1 MTNYLDDFINEVK
14 KDGSSSPDNPIFSFL
29 RDKTT
34 NSTRKLMIDTEL
46 YRARVIQGD
55 EPINISQNYYG
66 YDLRG
71 SFVNPNTSRITA
83 MRANRAGQPRL
94 YCADVNYLA
103 LIEVRPKVGD
113 KISLA
118 TLKVNDV
125 LTILDLTLFH
135 IPYGMDEEKQK
146 LFAEISILFST
157 PVNQDDDK
165 SDYLVTQ
172 EIADF
177 VESLGYDGIAFS
189 SSLSPALNQENY
201 NCCNLV
207 IFNYQKCSPVK
218 SNVVEMQ
225 SNYDAEGSD
234 YDYSDFVQNDDD
246 SEKLNLISH
255 KEKTYDFKFPFRS
268 KHNKTSKSP
277 IGLNKNIFVSTA
289 RQIYN
294 IPVRVL
300 SDTNKLT
307 IHVGASFTITIPHKT
322 QISTTQFALSQSLND
337 RINDL
342 TLFFDSVAEEKLWFG
357 DREQHRR
364 GSFSMKISLD
374 EYGKDLDALRREF
387 EFCKHLKQSLLK
399 INVNSN
405 INKLDVAPKDRMQ
418 LDIIRNCILNNMTV
432 RAGDGV
438 TQNRLQVFDIQGHKV
453 FLIFEDAG
461 DGQYRVFDYFSKTVG
476 ISCSFNQIAVVAPQ
490 YSALRPID
498 FISAENINFSSIS
511 SSYIELYSA
520 SNPDLPL
527 RANEDVWN
535 LLLAYDMS
543 KDSRFLHLA
552 EKINDWVISTD
563 YKLFKI
569 NDFPYINKCQ
579 IKRRKGI
586 FDDEDRAKLT
596 SFISKRYNN
605 DLLTMVYI
613 LLEDFDSAKIYFE
626 KMNIETRKRF
636 IELPIA
642 TLCPQIK
649 GWILVT

>member
-225 SNYDAEGSD
+225 SKYDAEGSD

-300 SDTNKLT
+300 SDANKVT
-307 IHVGASFTITIPHKT
+307 IHVGASFTITIPHKKR
-322 QISTTQFALSQSLND
+322 IPTTQFALAHSLND

-364 GSFSMKISLD
+364 GSFSMRISLD

-387 EFCKHLKQSLLK
+387 EFCKHLKEALLK

-432 RAGDGV
+432 RVEDGV
-438 TQNRLQVFDIQGHKV
+438 NQNKLQVFDVQGHKV
-453 FLIFEDAG
+453 FLIFEDTG

-476 ISCSFNQIAVVAPQ
+476 ISCSFNQITVVAPQ

-563 YKLFKI
+563 YKLFKM
-569 NDFPYINKCQ
+569 NDFPYINKCL
-579 IKRRKGI
+579 IKKRKGV

-596 SFISKRYNN
+596 SFISKRCNN

-613 LLEDFDSAKIYFE
+613 LLEDFNTAKIYFE

-649 GWILVT
+649 VWI

>member
-1 MTNYLDDFINEVK
+1 MTNYLDDFIEEVK
-14 KDGSSSPDNPIFSFL
+14 NAGCSSPDNPVFDFL
-29 RDKTT
+29 RDKKT

-46 YRARVIQGD
+46 YRARIIQGD

-71 SFVNPNTSRITA
+71 SFVNPNVSRIAA

-103 LIEVRPKVGD
+103 LIEVRPKVGN

-118 TLKVNDV
+118 TLKINDV

-177 VESLGYDGIAFS
+177 VEGLGYDGIAFS

-207 IFNYQKCSPVK
+207 IFNYQKCAPVK
-218 SNVVEMQ
+218 SNVVEMR
-225 SNYDAEGSD
+225 SKYDAEGSD

-246 SEKLNLISH
+246 PERLNLISH
-255 KEKTYDFKFPFRS
+255 KEKTYNFNFPFRS

-277 IGLNKNIFVSTA
+277 LGLNKNIFVSTA

-300 SDTNKLT
+300 SDASKVT
-307 IHVGASFTITIPHKT
+307 IHVGGSFTITIPHKKR
-322 QISTTQFALSQSLND
+322 ISTTQFALSQSLND

-364 GSFSMKISLD
+364 GSFSMRISLD

-387 EFCKHLKQSLLK
+387 EFCKHLKEALLK

-432 RAGDGV
+432 RVGDGV
-438 TQNRLQVFDIQGHKV
+438 NQNKLQVFDIQGHKV
-453 FLIFEDAG
+453 FLIFEDTG

-476 ISCSFNQIAVVAPQ
+476 ISCSFNQITVVAPQ

-579 IKRRKGI
+579 IKKRKGV

-596 SFISKRYNN
+596 SFISKRCNN

-613 LLEDFDSAKIYFE
+613 LLEDFDTAKIYFE

-649 GWILVT
+649 VLI

>member
-1 MTNYLDDFINEVK
+1 MTKCLVDFINEVK
-14 KDGSSSPDNPIFSFL
+14 SAGCSSPDNPVFAFL
-29 RDKTT
+29 SDKST

-71 SFVNPNTSRITA
+71 SFVNPNTSKITA

-135 IPYGMDEEKQK
+135 IPYGMDEEKQR

-207 IFNYQKCSPVK
+207 IFNYNKCAPVK
-218 SNVVEMQ
+218 SNVVEMR
-225 SNYDAEGSD
+225 SKYDAEGSD

-246 SEKLNLISH
+246 PERLNLISH
-255 KEKTYDFKFPFRS
+255 KEKTYNFNFPFRS
-268 KHNKTSKSP
+268 KHNKASRSP
-277 IGLNKNIFVSTA
+277 SGLNKNIFVSTA

-300 SDTNKLT
+300 SDASKLT
-307 IHVGASFTITIPHKT
+307 IHVGGSFIVTIPHKKR
-322 QISTTQFALSQSLND
+322 IPTTQFTLSQSLND

-364 GSFSMKISLD
+364 GSFSMKLSLD
-374 EYGKDLDALRREF
+374 EYGKDLAALRREF

-405 INKLDVAPKDRMQ
+405 INKLDVAPKDRAQ
-418 LDIIRNCILNNMTV
+418 LDIIRNCVLHNMTIKV
-432 RAGDGV
+432 GKGEK
-438 TQNRLQVFDIQGHKV
+438 QSRLQTFDIQGHKV
-453 FLIFEDAG
+453 FLIFEDVG
-461 DGQYRVFDYFSKTVG
+461 DGQYKVFDFFAKTIE
-476 ISCSFNQIAVVAPQ
+476 ISCSIEEINMTVPQ
-490 YSALRPID
+490 YSTLTPAD
-498 FISAENINFSSIS
+498 YVSASNINFNVIS
-511 SSYIELYSA
+511 SSYASLYNE

-535 LLLAYDMS
+535 ILWAYDIS

-552 EKINDWVISTD
+552 EEINEWVASTKYVPFRD
-563 YKLFKI
+563 NDIPCI
-569 NDFPYINKCQ
+569 NECYIK
-579 IKRRKGI
+579 KKKGI
-586 FDDEDRAKLT
+586 FCEEDKQKLSGLITNKSTDDFLIMA
-596 SFISKRYNN
+596 
-605 DLLTMVYI
+605 YI
-613 LLEDFDSAKIYFE
+613 LLDELVLAKECFE
-626 KMNIETRKRF
+626 KLSLPIRKKL
-636 IELPIA
+636 IDLPIA

-649 GWILVT
+649 GWI

>member
-1 MTNYLDDFINEVK
+1 MTNCLVDFINEVK
-14 KDGSSSPDNPIFSFL
+14 SAGCSCPNNPVFAFL
-29 RDKTT
+29 SDKNT

-55 EPINISQNYYG
+55 EPINISRNYYG

-71 SFVNPNTSRITA
+71 SFVNPNVSWITA

-118 TLKVNDV
+118 TIKVNDV
-125 LTILDLTLFH
+125 LTMLDLTLFH

-189 SSLSPALNQENY
+189 SSLSPALKQENY

-225 SNYDAEGSD
+225 SKYDAEGSD

-255 KEKTYDFKFPFRS
+255 KGKTYDFKFPFRS

-300 SDTNKLT
+300 SDANKVT
-307 IHVGASFTITIPHKT
+307 IHVGASFTITIPHKKR
-322 QISTTQFALSQSLND
+322 IPTTQFALAHSLND

-374 EYGKDLDALRREF
+374 EYGQDLAALRREF

-399 INVNSN
+399 INMNSN

-418 LDIIRNCILNNMTV
+418 LDIIRNCILNNMTIRV
-432 RAGDGV
+432 GDGV
-438 TQNRLQVFDIQGHKV
+438 TQNRLQAFDIQGHKV
-453 FLIFEDAG
+453 FLIFEEVG
-461 DGQYRVFDYFSKTVG
+461 EGQYRVFDFFGKTIEV
-476 ISCSFNQIAVVAPQ
+476 SCSIDEIQMTVPQ
-490 YSALRPID
+490 YSTLTPVD
-498 FISAENINFSSIS
+498 
-511 SSYIELYSA
+511 YVSA
-520 SNPDLPL
+520 SNMNFNVIGSSYSSLYNESNRDLPL

-535 LLLAYDMS
+535 ILWAYDMS

-552 EKINDWVISTD
+552 EEINEWVATTKYAPFTD
-563 YKLFKI
+563 
-569 NDFPYINKCQ
+569 NDVPYINECY
-579 IKRRKGI
+579 IKKIKGT
-586 FDDEDRAKLT
+586 FGDTDRLKLKSLISHKST
-596 SFISKRYNN
+596 SDFLVIA
-605 DLLTMVYI
+605 YI
-613 LLEDFDSAKIYFE
+613 LLEEFDLARESFK
-626 KMNIETRKRF
+626 KLS
-636 IELPIA
+636 LPIRQKLIDLPIS

-649 GWILVT
+649 AWI

>member
-1 MTNYLDDFINEVK
+1 MTMTNYLDDFINEVK

-34 NSTRKLMIDTEL
+34 NSTRKLMIDTAL

-146 LFAEISILFST
+146 LFADISILFST

-177 VESLGYDGIAFS
+177 VQSLGYDGIAFS

-225 SNYDAEGSD
+225 SKYDAEGSD

-300 SDTNKLT
+300 SDANKVT
-307 IHVGASFTITIPHKT
+307 IHVGASFTITIPHKKR
-322 QISTTQFALSQSLND
+322 IPTTQFALSQSLND

-364 GSFSMKISLD
+364 GSFSMRISLD

-387 EFCKHLKQSLLK
+387 EFCKHLKEALLK

-432 RAGDGV
+432 RVGDGV
-438 TQNRLQVFDIQGHKV
+438 NQNKLQVFDVQGHKV
-453 FLIFEDAG
+453 FLIFEDTG
-461 DGQYRVFDYFSKTVG
+461 DGQYRVFDYFSKTMG
-476 ISCSFNQIAVVAPQ
+476 ISCSFNQITVVAPQ

-527 RANEDVWN
+527 RANEDVGN

-563 YKLFKI
+563 YKLFKM
-569 NDFPYINKCQ
+569 NDFPYINKCL
-579 IKRRKGI
+579 IKKRKGV

-596 SFISKRYNN
+596 SFISKRCNN

-613 LLEDFDSAKIYFE
+613 LLEDFDTAKIYFE

-649 GWILVT
+649 VWI